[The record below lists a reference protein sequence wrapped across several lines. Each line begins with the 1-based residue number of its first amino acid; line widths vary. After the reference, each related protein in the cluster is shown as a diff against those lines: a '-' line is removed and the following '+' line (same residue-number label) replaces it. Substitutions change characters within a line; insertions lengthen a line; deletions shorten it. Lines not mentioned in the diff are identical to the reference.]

1 MTHLRYRLMA
11 AMIGLGLQAAAHAQ
25 GQGTTRA
32 DPGKREF
39 EARCASCHGVSG
51 KGNGSI
57 SDLLRHSPPDL
68 TQLARRNG
76 GILPV
81 ERIYESITGDAV
93 KSHGSRDMPVWGTVY
108 RSDAASYYAELPYDP
123 EAYVRARVLA
133 LVEYISRL
141 QAR

>member
-1 MTHLRYRLMA
+1 MKTVRRWLLLA
-11 AMIGLGLQAAAHAQ
+11 TLTAGVLQGPVQAQ
-25 GQGTTRA
+25 GGPRV
-32 DPGKREF
+32 DLGKREF
-39 EARCASCHGVSG
+39 EARCASCHGVTG
-51 KGNGSI
+51 RGNGSI

-81 ERIYESITGDAV
+81 DRIYDSITGDAV
-93 KSHGSRDMPVWGTVY
+93 KSHGSRDMPVWGMVY
-108 RSDAASYYAELPYDP
+108 RTDAASYYGELPYDP

>member
-1 MTHLRYRLMA
+1 MRAFWSKTVVVVVA
-11 AMIGLGLQAAAHAQ
+11 GVGLQGLAWGQAAQ
-25 GQGTTRA
+25 RP
-32 DPGKREF
+32 DLGKREF

-51 KGNGSI
+51 KGNGPI
-57 SDLLRHSPPDL
+57 SDLLRRSPPDL

-81 ERIYESITGDAV
+81 DRLYDSITGDAV
-93 KSHGSRDMPVWGTVY
+93 ASHGSRDMPVWGTVY

>member
-1 MTHLRYRLMA
+1 MTHLRYRLIA
-11 AMIGLGLQAAAHAQ
+11 IMIGLGLQALAHAQ

-39 EARCASCHGVSG
+39 EARCASCHGVGG

-108 RSDAASYYAELPYDP
+108 RTDAASYYAELPYDP